1 MNNPT
6 FIHPL
11 FSPTVFITT
20 GNYAK
25 VVHSKGPV
33 PWAAAKLS
41 KQSDSAAEGI
51 TALLTF
57 SFQECWAV
65 KSYILPA
72 FSRHLSDFNCST
84 VNNSP
89 SQQLSFNR
97 SSACLTFPWAVASRK
112 AYRVLPGSSQ
122 VSSEQKGIEAFSV
135 APTGFH
141 CHSWSNRLNSPVVNK
156 DSKAKVIRNG
166 CFTTLLPLIPGKL
179 LRLWSSAPLK

>member
-1 MNNPT
+1 MPKLFTQRVQFHEQQPNWANSL
-6 FIHPL
+6 ILLQRESLL
-11 FSPTVFITT
+11 FSPSP
-20 GNYAK
+20 
-25 VVHSKGPV
+25 SKSV
-33 PWAAAKLS
+33 ELLS
-41 KQSDSAAEGI
+41 
-51 TALLTF
+51 LT
-57 SFQECWAV
+57 
-65 KSYILPA
+65 ILPA